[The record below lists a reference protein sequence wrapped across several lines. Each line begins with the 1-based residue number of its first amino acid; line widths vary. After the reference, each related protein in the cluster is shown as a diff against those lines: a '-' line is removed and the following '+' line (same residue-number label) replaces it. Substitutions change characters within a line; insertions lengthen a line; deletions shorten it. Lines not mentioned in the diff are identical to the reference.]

1 MSVVST
7 KASDNYK
14 TIQTLPTQKGARTMA
29 FDAGNGRVYL
39 VDAEYGPAPAASAA
53 TPRPRPAVVPG
64 SFTVIVV
71 ARK

>member
-1 MSVVST
+1 
-7 KASDNYK
+7 
-14 TIQTLPTQKGARTMA
+14 MA

-39 VDAEYGPAPAASAA
+39 VDAESGPAPAA
-53 TPRPRPAVVPG
+53 TPQNPRPRPAPIPG